1 MLMFHCYILIDEC
14 SQNREMSNGWPL
26 GLQIMTMRLRL
37 QERLQAA
44 APTVEPYSLHM
55 PSSSFSSFSSSN
67 LDTESSASFF
77 QDNSVSLGRLIGFRP
92 RDRGALYFQNT
103 IHAEENNRL
112 PVTGACKDVS
122 RRHNSDMSQGIC
134 IPLILGALVKMSR
147 NRSKSK
153 QLDD

>member
-1 MLMFHCYILIDEC
+1 MALRLSQGLSISGEEPKPRRFLTLLFPLGQFLC
-14 SQNREMSNGWPL
+14 SLTESSPSSSQAMATQNREMSNGWPL

-67 LDTESSASFF
+67 LDTE
-77 QDNSVSLGRLIGFRP
+77 
-92 RDRGALYFQNT
+92 
-103 IHAEENNRL
+103 
-112 PVTGACKDVS
+112 DVS